1 MELSQIII
9 LCVGLG
15 LVGFIL
21 FFGRSKSKSENY
33 QPLFEEGDQAPELT
47 ARVRL
52 GEYLS
57 GFPDFTGEASLV
69 SCGITEDNFEF
80 RKGMKGPKIGI
91 IPRKDVKSVSVVKE
105 GKNYCVSICWA
116 GVSVGNCRSVVIFDH
131 KKDEADAVNAAEN
144 IKPWI
149 KGDIENTAV

>member
-1 MELSQIII
+1 MEVSQIII

-21 FFGRSKSKSENY
+21 FFGRSKNKSESY

-80 RKGMKGPKIGI
+80 RKGMKGPKNRHNT
-91 IPRKDVKSVSVVKE
+91 PQRCKKYHCRKRRQKLLRFHLLDRCTRWQLQISS
-105 GKNYCVSICWA
+105 Y
-116 GVSVGNCRSVVIFDH
+116 F
-131 KKDEADAVNAAEN
+131 
-144 IKPWI
+144 
-149 KGDIENTAV
+149 